1 MKVKWLWHSPS
12 NSMALADLSIRDF
25 PLITLC
31 EEDINFINPFHVYQ
45 LSSFINYYGWIV
57 IGEL

>member
-1 MKVKWLWHSPS
+1 MKAKWLWHSPS
-12 NSMALADLSIRDF
+12 NSMALADLSNGGL

-31 EEDINFINPFHVYQ
+31 EEDINFINPFYSYP
-45 LSSFINYYGWIV
+45 LSFLTEYCGWVV